1 MKPLY
6 LSIFVVLFSFA
17 CNDNKKAD
25 TTPVH
30 EEATTRKKL
39 PKDIIY
45 LTARPDSISFD
56 ASGTAVIVVDMQN
69 DFGSKGGMFDKAGI
83 DISVIQKVIEPISNV
98 LSSARKR
105 GIKIIYLK
113 MGFKQDLSDVGGLEY
128 PTRVKRLKRMH
139 IGDTVIAPNGT
150 ISRILVHDTWNTD
163 IIPQLQPQPGD
174 IIIYKSRFNGFY
186 RTTLDSILRSLEKKY
201 LIIVGCTTSIC
212 VESTVR
218 DAAFRDYLPIV
229 LEDCTAEPIGNGLP
243 RSNYEASL
251 LVIKT
256 SFGLVSTSNEFIK
269 SIEKRLG
276 VDGQSQ
282 Y

>member
-1 MKPLY
+1 MKPY
-6 LSIFVVLFSFA
+6 FLSILVAVFFFA
-17 CNDNKKAD
+17 CNDHKKTD
-25 TTPVH
+25 STPAPEKTV
-30 EEATTRKKL
+30 AKKTL

-56 ASGTAVIVVDMQN
+56 AASTAVIVVDMQN

-83 DISVIQKVIEPISNV
+83 DISIIQQVIEPISSV
-98 LSSARKR
+98 LSAARKR

-150 ISRILVHDTWNTD
+150 ISRILVHDNWNTD
-163 IIPQLQPQPGD
+163 IIPKLQPQPGD
-174 IIIYKSRFNGFY
+174 IIIYKNRFNGFY
-186 RTTLDSILRSLEKKY
+186 QTTLDSILRSLEKKY
-201 LIIVGCTTSIC
+201 LIITGCTTSVC

-218 DAAFRDYLPIV
+218 DAAFRNYLPIV

-243 RSNYEASL
+243 RTNHEASL
-251 LVIKT
+251 LIIKT
-256 SFGLVSTSNEFIK
+256 SFGLVSTSKEFLK
-269 SIEKRLG
+269 SIG
-276 VDGQSQ
+276 NMPAD
-282 Y
+282 

>member
-1 MKPLY
+1 MKLQS
-6 LSIFVVLFSFA
+6 LSIFLVFFFFA

-25 TTPVH
+25 TTAVR
-30 EEATTRKKL
+30 EETSSRKKL
-39 PKDIIY
+39 AKDIIY

-56 ASGTAVIVVDMQN
+56 ASSSAVIVVDMQN

-83 DISVIQKVIEPISNV
+83 DISVIQRVIEPISHV
-98 LSSARKR
+98 LNSARKK

-113 MGFKQDLSDVGGLEY
+113 MGFRQDLSDVGGMEY

-174 IIIYKSRFNGFY
+174 IIIYKNRFNGFY
-186 RTTLDSILRSLEKKY
+186 QTTLDSILRNLEKKY
-201 LIIVGCTTSIC
+201 LIITGCTTSVC

-218 DAAFRDYLPIV
+218 DAAFRNYLPIV

-243 RSNYEASL
+243 RSNHEASL
-251 LVIKT
+251 LIIKT

-269 SIEKRLG
+269 SMEKHSG
-276 VDGQSQ
+276 VEIQNP
-282 Y
+282 